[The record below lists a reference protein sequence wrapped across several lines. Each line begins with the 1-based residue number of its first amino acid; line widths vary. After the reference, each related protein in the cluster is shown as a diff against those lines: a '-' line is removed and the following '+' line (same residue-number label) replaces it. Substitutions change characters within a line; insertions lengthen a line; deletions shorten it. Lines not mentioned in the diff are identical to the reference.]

1 MNLEPK
7 DRDLKLLN
15 TALEDLLS
23 VLSPHFTSLKID
35 RMTPVG
41 SYITNSLRSYKF
53 ELDVL
58 VVYDSTGCKNPLD
71 LPKTI
76 LAKLR
81 ELLLGSKP
89 EIAEKYSS
97 FVSNDKRSPFL
108 QVSMADEFK
117 IQDVFHQIKLI
128 PVSKTYPKL
137 AIMLRCHLHMFKAM
151 EAAGLSP
158 EKAQELKIL
167 RRVLKCLKDNRMED
181 MRSEVVDILIFNI
194 TRKFSEIDIVRN
206 VQRFFEFIALG
217 GLSCNKENGWFW
229 AELPEFFLDYVRA
242 ELSNETLGRIEREAK
257 TIVEQGL
264 DKLLTNFKI
273 L

>member
-97 FVSNDKRSPFL
+97 YVS
-108 QVSMADEFK
+108 
-117 IQDVFHQIKLI
+117 
-128 PVSKTYPKL
+128 TYPKL

-167 RRVLKCLKDNRMED
+167 RRVLKCLKDIRMDD
-181 MRSEVVDILIFNI
+181 MRSDVVDILIFNI

-242 ELSNETLGRIEREAK
+242 ELSNETLTRIEREAK

-264 DKLLTNFKI
+264 DKLLTGFMGFKI